1 LTGKVHY
8 SDAAG
13 RDLRRIATR
22 IAADDPQAALRFVAA
37 IREHCLL
44 LARVPFMGRQRA
56 DIHPDIRSF
65 PHGPYVVFY
74 RRSPDHGGIEI
85 LHIRHG
91 RRRTPTAAELS

>member
-1 LTGKVHY
+1 M
-8 SDAAG
+8 
-13 RDLRRIATR
+13 R
-22 IAADDPQAALRFVAA
+22 IAADDPSAALRFVAG

-44 LARVPFMGRQRA
+44 LATVPFMGRQRV

-74 RRSPDHGGIEI
+74 RRPPDHGAIEI

-91 RRRTPTAAELS
+91 RRRTPTASDLTG

>member
-1 LTGKVHY
+1 LTGKILY
-8 SDAAG
+8 SDAAE
-13 RDLRRIATR
+13 RDLRRIAIR

-65 PHGPYVVFY
+65 PHGPMW
-74 RRSPDHGGIEI
+74 SSTAGGRIMAGSKSSI
-85 LHIRHG
+85 FGMVGGKRQQ
-91 RRRTPTAAELS
+91 RRT